1 MRRPTLP
8 LPSSFLIHLSRALI
22 DTHVCRGS
30 RCSPSARNIFTLGHP
45 HIFVIVSLDR
55 HTDKLTGYGVPQT
68 LISGCPTVILMRAR
82 LPLCPCFKHKSE
94 IYEGDSNG
102 GIPSSPS
109 SFFLRPD

>member
-1 MRRPTLP
+1 MRRPTLS

-30 RCSPSARNIFTLGHP
+30 RCSPARIIFTLGHP

-68 LISGCPTVILMRAR
+68 LISGCPTVILMRVFP
-82 LPLCPCFKHKSE
+82 PLRPRFKHKSE
-94 IYEGDSNG
+94 IYEGDSSGG
-102 GIPSSPS
+102 GIPSSPPP
-109 SFFLRPD
+109 FLRPD